1 MFTLIALILL
11 LWGWGWLKSAALFKQ
26 VQRFTVQ
33 FHDVAGLTKS
43 ATVNINGVRVGI
55 VEDIELKAKGQVLVR
70 VKITAPNVVV
80 TRGSTCTIQ
89 TLGLVG
95 AKYIEITLPTL
106 EPGQPAPPPIAE
118 NETIVGQDPVRV
130 ELVLNDVAIKV
141 NKLIRNWQPEE
152 MGNRI
157 NSVLNHSDVAAQNI
171 RAVSIK
177 LNKNMDKFV
186 TAADNVAT
194 AASKFSTLADSARST
209 TGSATAFFNEG
220 RQTLDNIDALAAEWK
235 GTSKRMNKVL
245 DSPTL
250 SKDIKETM
258 ELAKQTADLVG
269 VAIHNLNTTLKDQP
283 VRQDLLTVLHSI
295 DRSTTNIAEATRT
308 LNQLARDEKLRAEI
322 QQTVADAKEAMSK
335 VGAVLAQPEFKVDVK
350 NTITSIREAADNVDV
365 AAQQIRQVLNK
376 RAPLLHMIFGRPG
389 RIKPE
394 NTGEQGDSTGTGGP
408 EKKQENMG
416 LN

>member
-1 MFTLIALILL
+1 
-11 LWGWGWLKSAALFKQ
+11 
-26 VQRFTVQ
+26 
-33 FHDVAGLTKS
+33 
-43 ATVNINGVRVGI
+43 
-55 VEDIELKAKGQVLVR
+55 
-70 VKITAPNVVV
+70 V

-106 EPGQPAPPPIAE
+106 EPGQPPPPPLAE
-118 NETIVGQDPVRV
+118 NEVIVGQDPVRV

-157 NSVLNHSDVAAQNI
+157 NSVLDHSDVAAQNI
-171 RAVSIK
+171 KAVSIK

-186 TAADNVAT
+186 RAADNVAT
-194 AASKFSTLADSARST
+194 ASSKFSTLADSARST

-235 GTSKRMNKVL
+235 GTGKRMNKIL

-258 ELAKQTADLVG
+258 ELAKQTADSVG
-269 VAIHNLNTTLKDQP
+269 VAIHDLNTTLKDQP

-295 DRSTTNIAEATRT
+295 DRSTTNIAEATKT
-308 LNQLARDEKLRAEI
+308 LNELARDEKLRAEI

-335 VGAVLAQPEFKVDVK
+335 VGSVLAQPEFKVDVK
-350 NTITSIREAADNVDV
+350 KTLTSIREAADNVDV

-376 RAPLLHMIFGRPG
+376 RAPLLHMMFGRPG

-394 NTGEQGDSTGTGGP
+394 NGKAEGDSTETREP
-408 EKKQENMG
+408 EKTQEEKG
-416 LN
+416 SK